1 VHMLRFVLTLL
12 GRGPLLAALVV
23 ATQGQTHPP
32 APSVDLTF
40 AAPAYSLAATC
51 DLKKPLVLLSVVVTS
66 RDRGIY
72 GADLRAGDQAGTLAG
87 AITVPPLGPGGS
99 SVVSIPLERVG
110 YTTAAAL
117 TGDHVISVTMWGRP
131 TRIDV
136 TVPVPASLCG
146 APAKPAKPVLSDTV
160 AKRNLPLA
168 IATPAYSQT
177 ATAVKRPGVQ
187 AALKIAPPA
196 NVRGVGSAQDCGAH
210 VGPIGALVC
219 PDMMKSGDLLLI
231 WDWQPGDGPDITGYK
246 IYTGNGMNVQTGAYV
261 GTLVATRPSKG
272 VTLFDVPKPS
282 DGKGF
287 AGKCFAVTA
296 YAGANESAASPVFCA
311 GGDAG
316 AKTVTFAPVRELSVS
331 KKSKDNHEIAPDNN
345 TTYGERVVGYNYIA
359 IKGGVLAD
367 TAVVFISRYAMLF
380 DVARL
385 EGRRV
390 VEAHV
395 TLNVVPHQFSS
406 PNCTTSVGYGFSDWW
421 NEGWPDGTF
430 GNPNMTLLNGRLTI
444 DATNAVAQWMA
455 GRFNKGI
462 ILRNDDENLYAFT
475 NKRCE
480 THYGPPVL
488 SVTYY

>member
-1 VHMLRFVLTLL
+1 VRMLRFVLTLL
-12 GRGPLLAALVV
+12 GRWPLLAALVV

-32 APSVDLTF
+32 APIVDLAF
-40 AAPAYSLAATC
+40 AGPAYSLAATC
-51 DLKKPLVLLSVVVTS
+51 DLKKPLVWLSVVVTS

-72 GADLRAGDQAGTLAG
+72 AADLRAADQAGTLAG

-99 SVVSIPLERVG
+99 TVVSIPMERVG

-117 TGDHVISVTMWGRP
+117 TGDHAISVTTWGRP

-136 TVPVPASLCG
+136 TVQVPASLCG
-146 APAKPAKPVLSDTV
+146 APAKSAKPTLSDTV

-177 ATAVKRPGVQ
+177 ATAVKRPIVQ
-187 AALKIAPPA
+187 LALKIAPPV

-210 VGPIGALVC
+210 LGPIGALVC
-219 PDMMKSGDLLLI
+219 QDLMKSGDLLLI

-246 IYTGNGMNVQTGAYV
+246 IYTGSGINVQTGAYA
-261 GTLVATRPSKG
+261 GTLIATRPNKDQ
-272 VTLFDVPKPS
+272 TLFDVPKPS
-282 DGKGF
+282 DGKGY
-287 AGKCFAVTA
+287 AGRCYAVTA
-296 YAGANESAASPVFCA
+296 IAGANESAASPVFCA
-311 GGDAG
+311 GGNAG
-316 AKTVTFAPVRELSVS
+316 AQTATFAPVRELSVS

-345 TTYGERVVGYNYIA
+345 TRYGERIVGYNYIA
-359 IKGGVLAD
+359 IKGGILAD

-380 DVARL
+380 DVARV

-395 TLNVVPHQFSS
+395 TLNVVPHQYSS

-421 NEGWPDGTF
+421 SEGWPDGTF
-430 GNPNMTLLNGRLTI
+430 GNPNMTLLNDKLTI
-444 DATNAVAQWMA
+444 DVTNAASQWMA
-455 GRFNKGI
+455 GRSNKGI